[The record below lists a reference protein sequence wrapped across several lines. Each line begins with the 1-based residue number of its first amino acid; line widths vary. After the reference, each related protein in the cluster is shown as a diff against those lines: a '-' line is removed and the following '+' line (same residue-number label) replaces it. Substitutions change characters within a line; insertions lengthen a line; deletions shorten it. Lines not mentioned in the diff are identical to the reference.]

1 MAERRMMSKSVIE
14 TDAFMDM
21 PFSTQALYFHLLLRA
36 DDDGFI
42 KSPKAIMRFI
52 NARDDDMKLLIAK
65 QYVLAFDSGVIV
77 IKHWKIHNYIR
88 SDRYKKTDCIEAQQV
103 KLTGDNEYTIRQNG
117 MSVGTP
123 SGIPDGR
130 QVVAEA
136 VDEMDTQVRLGKVR
150 LGKDSIEL
158 DSIGDKSPKTPAKPP
173 KKRAF
178 IPPTLEEVND
188 YILERGIH
196 NVSAKAFFDYYEAG
210 DWHDAKG
217 NKVKSWKQKLL
228 TWARHEDSEVKPS
241 QNLTRSQQINQNV
254 ENAKQKLQQ
263 IHSWEED
270 LENV

>member
-136 VDEMDTQVRLGKVR
+136 DIMFNSALIYELSLLKKYAVPMLNEISQDDPQYQKAQELLDFCSCFRGEVDESDVPNN
-150 LGKDSIEL
+150 SILREF
-158 DSIGDKSPKTPAKPP
+158 IGGS
-173 KKRAF
+173 
-178 IPPTLEEVND
+178 V
-188 YILERGIH
+188 
-196 NVSAKAFFDYYEAG
+196 FF
-210 DWHDAKG
+210 K
-217 NKVKSWKQKLL
+217 
-228 TWARHEDSEVKPS
+228 
-241 QNLTRSQQINQNV
+241 
-254 ENAKQKLQQ
+254 
-263 IHSWEED
+263 
-270 LENV
+270 

>member
-88 SDRYKKTDCIEAQQV
+88 SDRYKRTDCIEAQQV
-103 KLTGDNEYTIRQNG
+103 KLTGDNEYTVCQNG
-117 MSVGTP
+117 VSVGIP
-123 SGIPDGR
+123 SGRRNGY
-130 QVVAEA
+130 QV
-136 VDEMDTQVRLGKVR
+136 VDEMDTQVRLGKDR
-150 LGKDSIEL
+150 LGKDSIEI
-158 DSIGDKSPKTPAKPP
+158 DSIGDKSPKTSAKTT
-173 KKRAF
+173 KKRTF
-178 IPPTLEEVND
+178 KPPTLAEVND
-188 YILERGIH
+188 YILEKGIH
-196 NVSAKAFFDYYEAG
+196 NVSAKAFFEYYEAG

-228 TWARHEDSEVKPS
+228 TWARHENGSLKTTKNTKQDDRLDDALSMLER
-241 QNLTRSQQINQNV
+241 LGV
-254 ENAKQKLQQ
+254 E
-263 IHSWEED
+263 
-270 LENV
+270 

>member
-136 VDEMDTQVRLGKVR
+136 VDEMDTQVRLGK
-150 LGKDSIEL
+150 DSIEI
-158 DSIGDKSPKTPAKPP
+158 DSIGDKSPKTPAKTSR
-173 KKRAF
+173 KRAF
-178 IPPTLEEVND
+178 TPPTLEEINA

-196 NVSAKAFFDYYEAG
+196 NVPAKAFFDYYEAG

-228 TWARHEDSEVKPS
+228 TWSRHENGNTKAVKS
-241 QNLTRSQQINQNV
+241 TSN
-254 ENAKQKLQQ
+254 
-263 IHSWEED
+263 ED
-270 LENV
+270 RLDEALSMLDEMGIE

>member
-88 SDRYKKTDCIEAQQV
+88 SDRYKRTDCIEAQQV
-103 KLTGDNEYTIRQNG
+103 KLTGDNEYAVCQNG
-117 MSVGTP
+117 VSVGIP
-123 SGIPDGR
+123 SGSQEVY
-130 QVVAEA
+130 QV
-136 VDEMDTQVRLGKVR
+136 VDEMDTQVRLGKDR
-150 LGKDSIEL
+150 LGKDSIEI
-158 DSIGDKSPKTPAKPP
+158 DSIGDKSPKTSAKTT
-173 KKRAF
+173 KKRTF
-178 IPPTLEEVND
+178 KPPTLAEVND
-188 YILERGIH
+188 YILEKGIH
-196 NVSAKAFFDYYEAG
+196 NVSAKDFVDYYEAG
-210 DWHDAKG
+210 NWHDAKG

-228 TWARHEDSEVKPS
+228 TWARHE
-241 QNLTRSQQINQNV
+241 NG
-254 ENAKQKLQQ
+254 NAKTHTSNESRLDEALSMLDEMG
-263 IHSWEED
+263 IE
-270 LENV
+270 

>member
-88 SDRYKKTDCIEAQQV
+88 SDRYKRTDCIEAQQV
-103 KLTGDNEYTIRQNG
+103 KLTGDNEYTVCQNG
-117 MSVGTP
+117 VSVGIP
-123 SGIPDGR
+123 SGSQEVY
-130 QVVAEA
+130 QV
-136 VDEMDTQVRLGKVR
+136 VDEMDTQVRLGKDR
-150 LGKDSIEL
+150 LGKDSIEI
-158 DSIGDKSPKTPAKPP
+158 DSIGDKSPKTSAKTT
-173 KKRAF
+173 KKRTF
-178 IPPTLEEVND
+178 KPPTLAEVND
-188 YILERGIH
+188 YIMEKGIH
-196 NVSAKAFFDYYEAG
+196 NVSAKDFVDYYEAG
-210 DWHDAKG
+210 NWHDAKG

-228 TWARHEDSEVKPS
+228 TWARHE
-241 QNLTRSQQINQNV
+241 NG
-254 ENAKQKLQQ
+254 NAKTHTSNESRLDEALSMLDEMG
-263 IHSWEED
+263 IE
-270 LENV
+270 

>member
-158 DSIGDKSPKTPAKPP
+158 DSIGDKSPKTPAKTSR
-173 KKRAF
+173 KRAF
-178 IPPTLEEVND
+178 TPPTLEEINA
-188 YILERGIH
+188 YIIERGIH
-196 NVSAKAFFDYYEAG
+196 NVPAKAFFDYYEAG

-228 TWARHEDSEVKPS
+228 TWSRHENGNTKAVKS
-241 QNLTRSQQINQNV
+241 TSN
-254 ENAKQKLQQ
+254 
-263 IHSWEED
+263 ED
-270 LENV
+270 RLDEALSMLDEMGIE

>member
-136 VDEMDTQVRLGKVR
+136 VDEMDTQVRLGK
-150 LGKDSIEL
+150 DSIEL
-158 DSIGDKSPKTPAKPP
+158 DSIGDKSPKTPAKTSR
-173 KKRAF
+173 KRAF
-178 IPPTLEEVND
+178 TPPTLEEINA

-196 NVSAKAFFDYYEAG
+196 NVPAKAFFDYYEAG

-228 TWARHEDSEVKPS
+228 TWSRHENGNTKAVKS
-241 QNLTRSQQINQNV
+241 TSN
-254 ENAKQKLQQ
+254 
-263 IHSWEED
+263 ED
-270 LENV
+270 RLDEALSMLDEMGIE